1 MSSYMVRIM
10 VFHATFNNITAIPW
24 RSFLLVVETGIPC
37 LWILELKIKN
47 KQKNPFLDIQFY
59 SFNPSF
65 ICIKIYP
72 ACFICFIVIF
82 LRVLYLWKYISPR
95 KNHPL
100 SSYGLLDISITEI
113 NIICS
118 RYIC

>member
-1 MSSYMVRIM
+1 MSKI
-10 VFHATFNNITAIPW
+10 
-24 RSFLLVVETGIPC
+24 FLRHTLTKKILDIFGIPC